1 MGSSSAR
8 RAASASWAQHATLDT
23 PRGHLYTLHQVMNY
37 SGREPGE
44 SRRPSHRAV
53 AAGDDPE
60 HVHEP
65 VCFDELSPA
74 PLLERAA
81 DLFRALG
88 DTGRLALLE
97 KLTRGEFCVGEL
109 AESSGEA
116 LSTVS
121 QRLRR
126 LRGDAL
132 VRRRRDGK
140 HIYYTVA
147 DEHVAQL
154 IRTALDHALHEHEP
168 RGASDEED
176 DS

>member
-1 MGSSSAR
+1 MNYAGQ
-8 RAASASWAQHATLDT
+8 RAARSAARHA
-23 PRGHLYTLHQVMNY
+23 
-37 SGREPGE
+37 GRQAERDEGVRDEP
-44 SRRPSHRAV
+44 
-53 AAGDDPE
+53 AAEVDAHE
-60 HVHEP
+60 HVHAP
-65 VCFDELSPA
+65 ASFGQLSPA

-88 DTGRLALLE
+88 DTARLSLLE
-97 KLTRGEFCVGEL
+97 KLTHGEFCVGEL
-109 AESSGEA
+109 ADSSGEA

-147 DEHVAQL
+147 DQHVAQL
-154 IRTALDHALHEHEP
+154 IRNALDHARHEHEP
-168 RGASDEED
+168 SVVGEDAGEEED
-176 DS
+176 EG

>member
-1 MGSSSAR
+1 
-8 RAASASWAQHATLDT
+8 
-23 PRGHLYTLHQVMNY
+23 MNY
-37 SGREPGE
+37 AGQRLGRGAARHQHSDPGVDHAPPD
-44 SRRPSHRAV
+44 SSDARALV
-53 AAGDDPE
+53 AE
-60 HVHEP
+60 HVHAP
-65 VCFDELSPA
+65 ASFGVLSPA

-88 DTGRLALLE
+88 DTARLSLLE
-97 KLTRGEFCVGEL
+97 KLTHGEFCVGEL
-109 AESSGEA
+109 ADSSGEA

-147 DEHVAQL
+147 DEHVAEL

-168 RGASDEED
+168 TAAGEDAGEEED
-176 DS
+176 EG

>member
-1 MGSSSAR
+1 
-8 RAASASWAQHATLDT
+8 
-23 PRGHLYTLHQVMNY
+23 MNY
-37 SGREPGE
+37 AGQRLGRGPARHHHGDPRVEHDPPE
-44 SRRPSHRAV
+44 SSD
-53 AAGDDPE
+53 AGALIAE
-60 HVHEP
+60 HVHAP
-65 VCFDELSPA
+65 ASFGALSPA

-88 DTGRLALLE
+88 DTARLSLLE
-97 KLTRGEFCVGEL
+97 KLTHGEFCVGEL
-109 AESSGEA
+109 ADSSGEA

-147 DEHVAQL
+147 DEHVAEL

-168 RGASDEED
+168 TAAGEDAGEEED
-176 DS
+176 EG

>member
-1 MGSSSAR
+1 MNYAGQRLGRGAAR
-8 RAASASWAQHATLDT
+8 HRDSDPHVEHAASPEPSAGAAASD
-23 PRGHLYTLHQVMNY
+23 
-37 SGREPGE
+37 
-44 SRRPSHRAV
+44 
-53 AAGDDPE
+53 
-60 HVHEP
+60 HVHAP
-65 VCFDELSPA
+65 ASFGALSPA

-88 DTGRLALLE
+88 DTARLSLLE
-97 KLTRGEFCVGEL
+97 KLTHGEFCVGEL
-109 AESSGEA
+109 ADSSGEA

-147 DEHVAQL
+147 DEHVAEL

-168 RGASDEED
+168 TATSEDAGEEED
-176 DS
+176 EG

>member
-1 MGSSSAR
+1 MNYAGQ
-8 RAASASWAQHATLDT
+8 RAA
-23 PRGHLYTLHQVMNY
+23 RGAARQAERDERGL
-37 SGREPGE
+37 RDEPTGE
-44 SRRPSHRAV
+44 VDAH
-53 AAGDDPE
+53 E
-60 HVHEP
+60 HVHAP
-65 VCFDELSPA
+65 VSFGPLSPA

-88 DTGRLALLE
+88 DTARLSLLE
-97 KLTRGEFCVGEL
+97 KLTHGEFCVGEL
-109 AESSGEA
+109 ADSSGEA

-147 DEHVAQL
+147 DQHVAQL
-154 IRTALDHALHEHEP
+154 IRNALDHARHEHEP
-168 RGASDEED
+168 SVAGEDAAEEED
-176 DS
+176 EG